1 MILDLEE
8 GEGQVHL
15 LLTISGL
22 SQRAWSEEVDGED
35 SSIVSGPSQVDW
47 AQVVKKY
54 VRQGEGTDRREE
66 RQRKEA

>member
-35 SSIVSGPSQVDW
+35 SSIVSVPSQVDW
-47 AQVVKKY
+47 GQVEKKY
-54 VRQGEGTDRREE
+54 VRQEEGTDSREE
-66 RQRKEA
+66 RQRREA